1 MKKLSMKNT
10 TGLVKSFLILTILNF
25 SMSFSTSTYAKST
38 IEIDAAI
45 ESALNRFNDEIKG
58 SQAFLD
64 GARGTLVIPR
74 MIKAGVI
81 LGMEYGEGAL
91 IVDGIKVQ
99 YYRAFSTSL
108 GIQLGVGA
116 KDLVILFFDDDAMDD
131 FLYSSGWQAGVD
143 GTVALWNM
151 GAGGSIDTTES
162 QDPIVG
168 FVFGHKGI
176 IAGLSMEGTKF
187 TKIWPDSE
195 GETDEA
201 DIEEFNETALD

>member
-1 MKKLSMKNT
+1 MKYFTKYFILSIFLFITINTPESINAKNT
-10 TGLVKSFLILTILNF
+10 N
-25 SMSFSTSTYAKST
+25 
-38 IEIDAAI
+38 EIDAAI
-45 ESALNRFNDEIKG
+45 ESALVRFSDEIQG
-58 SQAFLD
+58 AQGYLD
-64 GARGTLVIPR
+64 GARGILVIPR
-74 MIKAGVI
+74 MIKAGVV

-91 IVDGIKVQ
+91 IVDDIKVQ

-116 KDLVILFFDDDAMDD
+116 KDLVILFFDDEAMDN

-143 GTVALWNM
+143 GAVALWNM

-176 IAGLSMEGTKF
+176 IAGVSLEGTKF
-187 TKIWPDSE
+187 TKIWPDADTESE
-195 GETDEA
+195 EES
-201 DIEEFNETALD
+201 IEEFNEAALE

>member
-1 MKKLSMKNT
+1 MNYFNKYFLLS
-10 TGLVKSFLILTILNF
+10 LFLLLSINF
-25 SMSFSTSTYAKST
+25 SQTTSARNSN
-38 IEIDAAI
+38 EIDASI
-45 ESALNRFNDEIKG
+45 ESALDRFSEEVQG
-58 SQAFLD
+58 SQGYLD
-64 GARGTLVIPR
+64 GARGILVIPR
-74 MIKAGVI
+74 MIKAGVV

-91 IVDGIKVQ
+91 IVDDIKVQ

-116 KDLVILFFDDDAMDD
+116 KDLVILFFDDEAMDD

-143 GTVALWNM
+143 GAVALWTM

-176 IAGLSMEGTKF
+176 IAGVSFEGTKF
-187 TKIWPDSE
+187 TKIWPDAE
-195 GETDEA
+195 EETEEE
-201 DIEEFNETALD
+201 DIEEFNENALD

>member
-1 MKKLSMKNT
+1 MNYFNKYFLLS
-10 TGLVKSFLILTILNF
+10 LFLLLSLNF
-25 SMSFSTSTYAKST
+25 SQTTSARNSN
-38 IEIDAAI
+38 EIDASI
-45 ESALNRFNDEIKG
+45 ESALERFSEEVQG
-58 SQAFLD
+58 SQGYLD
-64 GARGTLVIPR
+64 GARGILVIPR
-74 MIKAGVI
+74 MIKAGVV

-91 IVDGIKVQ
+91 IVDDIKVQ

-116 KDLVILFFDDDAMDD
+116 KDLVILFFDDEAMDD

-143 GTVALWNM
+143 GAVALWTM

-176 IAGLSMEGTKF
+176 IAGVSFEGTKF
-187 TKIWPDSE
+187 TKIWPDAE
-195 GETDEA
+195 EDTEEE
-201 DIEEFNETALD
+201 DIEEFNENALD

>member
-1 MKKLSMKNT
+1 MKKHFTKKINPIIRY
-10 TGLVKSFLILTILNF
+10 FLLIAIFNF
-25 SMSFSTSTYAKST
+25 SMSFSNLTLAKST
-38 IEIDAAI
+38 LEIDAAI
-45 ESALNRFNDEIKG
+45 ESALNRFTEEIKG
-58 SQAFLD
+58 SQAYLD

-116 KDLVILFFDDDAMDD
+116 KDLVVLFFDDDAMDD

-143 GTVALWNM
+143 GSVALGNM
-151 GAGGSIDTTES
+151 GVGGSIDTTES

-176 IAGLSMEGTKF
+176 IAGISIEGTKF

-201 DIEEFNETALD
+201 DIDEFNEAALD

>member
-1 MKKLSMKNT
+1 MKYFTKYFILSIFLFITLNTPESINAKNT
-10 TGLVKSFLILTILNF
+10 N
-25 SMSFSTSTYAKST
+25 
-38 IEIDAAI
+38 EIDAAI
-45 ESALNRFNDEIKG
+45 ESALARFSDEIQG
-58 SQAFLD
+58 AQGYLD
-64 GARGTLVIPR
+64 GARGILVIPR
-74 MIKAGVI
+74 MIKAGVV

-91 IVDGIKVQ
+91 IVDDIKVQ

-116 KDLVILFFDDDAMDD
+116 KDLVILFFDDEAMDN

-143 GTVALWNM
+143 GAVALWNM

-176 IAGLSMEGTKF
+176 IAGVSLEGTKF
-187 TKIWPDSE
+187 TKIWPDADTESE
-195 GETDEA
+195 EES
-201 DIEEFNETALD
+201 IEEFNEAALE

>member
-1 MKKLSMKNT
+1 MNYFNKYFLLS
-10 TGLVKSFLILTILNF
+10 LFLILSLNF
-25 SMSFSTSTYAKST
+25 SQTTSARNSN
-38 IEIDAAI
+38 EIDASI
-45 ESALNRFNDEIKG
+45 ESALDRFSEEVQG
-58 SQAFLD
+58 SQGYLD
-64 GARGTLVIPR
+64 GARGILVIPR
-74 MIKAGVI
+74 MIKAGVV

-91 IVDGIKVQ
+91 IVDDIKVQ

-116 KDLVILFFDDDAMDD
+116 KDLVILFFDDEAMDD

-143 GTVALWNM
+143 GAVALWTM

-176 IAGLSMEGTKF
+176 IAGVSFEGTKF
-187 TKIWPDSE
+187 TKIWPDAE
-195 GETDEA
+195 EDTEEE
-201 DIEEFNETALD
+201 DIEEFNENALD

>member
-1 MKKLSMKNT
+1 MNYFNKYFLLSFILLLTVNFTETTSAKN
-10 TGLVKSFLILTILNF
+10 SN
-25 SMSFSTSTYAKST
+25 
-38 IEIDAAI
+38 EIDAAI
-45 ESALNRFNDEIKG
+45 ESALDRFSEEIQG
-58 SQAFLD
+58 SQGYLD
-64 GARGTLVIPR
+64 GARGILVIPR
-74 MIKAGVI
+74 MIKAGVV

-91 IVDGIKVQ
+91 IVDDIKVQ

-116 KDLVILFFDDDAMDD
+116 KDLVILFFDDEAMDD

-143 GTVALWNM
+143 GAVALWTM

-176 IAGLSMEGTKF
+176 IAGVSFEGTKF
-187 TKIWPDSE
+187 TKIWPDAE
-195 GETDEA
+195 EDTEEE
-201 DIEEFNETALD
+201 DIEEFNENALD

>member
-1 MKKLSMKNT
+1 MKKHFTKKINPIIRY
-10 TGLVKSFLILTILNF
+10 FLLIAIFNF
-25 SMSFSTSTYAKST
+25 SMSFSNLTLAKST
-38 IEIDAAI
+38 LEIDAAI
-45 ESALNRFNDEIKG
+45 ESALNRFTEEVKG
-58 SQAFLD
+58 SQAYLD
-64 GARGTLVIPR
+64 GARGALVIPR

-91 IVDGIKVQ
+91 IVDGINVQ

-116 KDLVILFFDDDAMDD
+116 KDLVVLFFDDDAMDD

-143 GTVALWNM
+143 GSVALGNM
-151 GAGGSIDTTES
+151 GVGGSIDTTES

-176 IAGLSMEGTKF
+176 IAGISIEGTKF

-201 DIEEFNETALD
+201 DIDEFNEAALD

>member
-1 MKKLSMKNT
+1 MKKHFTKKINPIIRY
-10 TGLVKSFLILTILNF
+10 FLLIAIFNF
-25 SMSFSTSTYAKST
+25 SMSFSNLTLAKST
-38 IEIDAAI
+38 LEIDAAI
-45 ESALNRFNDEIKG
+45 ESALNRFTEEIKG
-58 SQAFLD
+58 SQAYLD
-64 GARGTLVIPR
+64 GARGALVIPR

-116 KDLVILFFDDDAMDD
+116 KDLVVLFFDDDAMDD

-143 GTVALWNM
+143 GSVALGNM
-151 GAGGSIDTTES
+151 GVGGSIDTTES

-176 IAGLSMEGTKF
+176 IAGISIEGTKF

-201 DIEEFNETALD
+201 DIDEFNEAALD